1 MVSAA
6 VMSILKLRGVYEA
19 GAANYAVI
27 LLASV
32 HADSRGWMRIRGTG
46 FGLAPANHRRYTRSQ
61 RLVLNLDDILYD
73 RVATRNLERLT
84 ALSDGVFA
92 VAMTLLVLDLRA
104 PARELVHS
112 DGSLFHALIPMT
124 PRLVMYLMSFL
135 TIGIFWSV
143 QQTQTNQLTHADR
156 NLTWIHL
163 SFLFTIT
170 FFPFSTEL
178 LGQFIT
184 LRSALLIYWF
194 NILMAGATLYLGWHY
209 ADRAGLIKSSVS
221 QEVRV
226 ALRRR
231 ILITQSLYA
240 VGAAL
245 CVFDTYASIAFI
257 VVVQLNHAIAPIGYM
272 VAKREHRRTS

>member
-1 MVSAA
+1 V
-6 VMSILKLRGVYEA
+6 LK
-19 GAANYAVI
+19 
-27 LLASV
+27 
-32 HADSRGWMRIRGTG
+32 
-46 FGLAPANHRRYTRSQ
+46 
-61 RLVLNLDDILYD
+61 LDDILYD
-73 RVATRNLERLT
+73 RVATRNLERLS

-112 DGSLFHALIPMT
+112 DGSLFHALVPLT

-178 LGQFIT
+178 LGEFIT

-194 NILMAGATLYLGWHY
+194 NIFLAGATLYLGWHY
-209 ADRAGLIKSSVS
+209 AGKAGLIKPGVS
-221 QEVRV
+221 QEVRT

-231 ILITQSLYA
+231 MIIAQSLYA
-240 VGAAL
+240 MGAAL

-257 VVVQLNHAIAPIGYM
+257 VVVQLNHTIVPLGYILTR
-272 VAKREHRRTS
+272 REQRNAMGSS

>member
-1 MVSAA
+1 VAC
-6 VMSILKLRGVYEA
+6 
-19 GAANYAVI
+19 NYAEDNFGLRLPVI
-27 LLASV
+27 LRDWRRLGDPAY
-32 HADSRGWMRIRGTG
+32 A
-46 FGLAPANHRRYTRSQ
+46 LAPIQRHRYTRSQ
-61 RLVLNLDDILYD
+61 TSPVNINDILYD

-104 PARELVHS
+104 PAQELVHS
-112 DGSLFHALIPMT
+112 DGSLLRALVPMT
-124 PRLVMYLMSFL
+124 PRLVMYMMSFL
-135 TIGIFWSV
+135 TVGIFWSL

-194 NILMAGATLYLGWHY
+194 NIFLAGATLFLGWHY
-209 ADRAGLIKSSVS
+209 AGSAGLIKDSVS
-221 QEVRV
+221 RQVRT

-231 ILITQSLYA
+231 MLIAQSFYA

-245 CVFDTYASIAFI
+245 CVINTYVSIAFI
-257 VVVQLNHAIAPIGYM
+257 VIVQLNHAIAPVGYM
-272 VAKREHRRTS
+272 IAKREEKLSD